1 MVQAYEQGGTMSRP
15 LCYHFRMQTLRE
27 ALEDARSKRIALGH
41 FNIAD
46 SNMFRAIKQAAKKSG
61 MPAVVGVSEGERE
74 FLGVREA
81 VALVAAA
88 RLDGV
93 ELFLNADH
101 THTIDKVK
109 EAIDVGFDSVI
120 FDGSHLPF
128 EENVKQTREAVTYAK
143 ASGRDV
149 LIEGELGMIGSGSEV
164 LDAPPADIDKDLT
177 DPQQAALFARET
189 GIDLI
194 APAVGNMHGVLRSG
208 ALQKLDTHRIEEIA
222 EATGLPVVL
231 HGGSGSSD
239 ADFVASA
246 KAGAALIHISTDLRV
261 AYRKGI
267 EQGLQQLAEEVAPY
281 KYIGPG
287 TVAVESLVEK
297 FIKLFAGM

>member
-1 MVQAYEQGGTMSRP
+1 
-15 LCYHFRMQTLRE
+15 MQTLRE
-27 ALEDARSKRIALGH
+27 AIEDARGKRIAFGH
-41 FNIAD
+41 FNISD
-46 SNMFRAIKQAAKKSG
+46 SNQFRAIKEAARKAK
-61 MPAVVGVSEGERE
+61 MPAIIGVSEGERA

-93 ELFLNADH
+93 QLYLNADH

-109 EAIDVGFDSVI
+109 EAIDAGFDSVI

-128 EENVKQTREAVTYAK
+128 EENVKQTREAVGYAR

-208 ALQKLDTHRIEEIA
+208 AQQKLDTHRIEEIA
-222 EATGLPVVL
+222 QATGLPVVL

-246 KAGAALIHISTDLRV
+246 KAGAAEIHISTDLRV

-267 EQGLQQLAEEVAPY
+267 EQGLASLPNEVAPY

-287 TVAVESLVEK
+287 ASAVEVLAEK
-297 FIKLFAGM
+297 FIRLFANLM

>member
-1 MVQAYEQGGTMSRP
+1 MLS
-15 LCYHFRMQTLRE
+15 FMQTLRE
-27 ALEDARSKRIALGH
+27 ALEDARGKRIALGH
-41 FNIAD
+41 FNISD
-46 SNMFRAIKQAAKKSG
+46 SNQFRAIKIAARNAN
-61 MPAVVGVSEGERE
+61 MPAVIGVSEGERE

-88 RLDGV
+88 RQDGV
-93 ELFLNADH
+93 ELFLNGDH
-101 THTIDKVK
+101 THTVDKVK
-109 EAIDVGFDSVI
+109 EAIDAGFDAVI

-128 EENVKQTREAVTYAK
+128 EENVKQTREAVAYAK
-143 ASGRDV
+143 ACGRDV
-149 LIEGELGMIGSGSEV
+149 LLEGELGMIGSGSEV

-208 ALQKLDTHRIEEIA
+208 ALQKIDTKRIEEIA

-267 EQGLQQLAEEVAPY
+267 EQGLAKLPDEVAPY

-287 TVAVESLVEK
+287 ATGVEVLAEK
-297 FIKLFAGM
+297 FIKLFASLA

>member
-1 MVQAYEQGGTMSRP
+1 
-15 LCYHFRMQTLRE
+15 MQTLRE
-27 ALEDARSKRIALGH
+27 VLEDARGKRIAIGH
-41 FNIAD
+41 FNISD
-46 SNMFRAIKQAAKKSG
+46 SNQFRAIKLAAKATG

-88 RLDGV
+88 REGGV

-109 EAIDVGFDSVI
+109 QAIDAGFDSVI

-128 EENVKQTREAVTYAK
+128 EENVKQTREAVAYAR

-149 LIEGELGMIGSGSEV
+149 LLEGELGMIGSGSEV
-164 LDAPPADIDKDLT
+164 LDAPPTDIDKDLT
-177 DPQQAALFARET
+177 DPQQAAFFARET

-208 ALQKLDTHRIEEIA
+208 ALQKLDTKRIEEIA

-246 KAGAALIHISTDLRV
+246 KAGAAEIHISTDLRV

-267 EQGLQQLAEEVAPY
+267 EQGLQQLPDEVAPY

-287 TVAVESLVEK
+287 AAADQALVEK
-297 FIKLFAGM
+297 FIKLFAQIAE

>member
-1 MVQAYEQGGTMSRP
+1 
-15 LCYHFRMQTLRE
+15 MQTLRE
-27 ALEDARSKRIALGH
+27 ALEDARGKRIALGH
-41 FNIAD
+41 FNISD
-46 SNMFRAIKQAAKKSG
+46 SNQFRAIKEAARKTK
-61 MPAVVGVSEGERE
+61 MPAVVGVSEGERA

-88 RLDGV
+88 RQDGV
-93 ELFLNADH
+93 MLYLNADH
-101 THTIDKVK
+101 THTIEKVK
-109 EAIDVGFDSVI
+109 EAIGAGFDSVI

-128 EENVKQTREAVTYAK
+128 EENVKQTREAVAYAR
-143 ASGRDV
+143 ACGRDV

-177 DPQQAALFARET
+177 DPKLAALFARET

-208 ALQKLDTHRIEEIA
+208 AQQKLDTKRIEEIA
-222 EATGLPVVL
+222 QATGLPVVL

-246 KAGAALIHISTDLRV
+246 KAGAAEIHISTDLRV

-267 EQGLQQLAEEVAPY
+267 EQGLAELPDEVAPY

-287 TVAVESLVEK
+287 AASVEILAEK
-297 FIKLFAGM
+297 FIRLFANLM

>member
-1 MVQAYEQGGTMSRP
+1 
-15 LCYHFRMQTLRE
+15 MQTLRE
-27 ALEDARSKRIALGH
+27 ALEDARGKRIALGH
-41 FNIAD
+41 FNISD
-46 SNMFRAIKQAAKKSG
+46 SYQFRAVKMAAKATG

-74 FLGVREA
+74 ALGVHES
-81 VALVAAA
+81 VALVMAA
-88 RLDGV
+88 RAEGLD
-93 ELFLNADH
+93 LFLNADH

-109 EAIDVGFDSVI
+109 EAIDAGFDAVI

-128 EENVKQTREAVTYAK
+128 EQNVEQTRQAVAYAR

-149 LIEGELGMIGSGSEV
+149 LLEGELGMIGSGSEV
-164 LDAPPADIDKDLT
+164 LDAPPTDIDKDLT

-208 ALQKLDTHRIEEIA
+208 AQQKLDTKRIEEIA

-239 ADFVASA
+239 EDFVASA

-261 AYRKGI
+261 AFRKGV
-267 EQGLQQLAEEVAPY
+267 EQGLAQMPDEVAPY
-281 KYIGPG
+281 KFIGPA
-287 TVAVESLVEK
+287 VAADQALAER
-297 FIKLFAGM
+297 FIRLFANLS

>member
-1 MVQAYEQGGTMSRP
+1 MK
-15 LCYHFRMQTLRE
+15 TLRE
-27 ALEDARSKRIALGH
+27 AIEDAREGNFALGH
-41 FNIAD
+41 FNISD
-46 SNMFRAIKQAAKKSG
+46 SNQFRAVKEAAKECG
-61 MPAVVGVSEGERE
+61 MPAVIGVSEGERE

-81 VALVAAA
+81 VALVEAA
-88 RLDGV
+88 RKDGV

-109 EAIDVGFDSVI
+109 QAIDVGFDSVI

-128 EENVKQTREAVTYAK
+128 EENVQSTREAVAYAR

-149 LIEGELGMIGSGSEV
+149 LVEGELGMIGTGSEV

-177 DPQQAALFARET
+177 DPKQAALFARET
-189 GIDLI
+189 GIDLL
-194 APAVGNMHGVLRSG
+194 APAVGTMHGVLRSG
-208 ALQKLDTHRIEEIA
+208 VQAKIDTARIEEIA
-222 EATGLPVVL
+222 QACGLPIVL

-239 ADFVASA
+239 QDFVASA

-267 EQGLQQLAEEVAPY
+267 EQGLAQLPDEVAPY

-287 TVAVESLVEK
+287 SKADQDLVEK
-297 FIKLFAGM
+297 FIRLFAGKAEA

>member
-1 MVQAYEQGGTMSRP
+1 MRSARRVIILS
-15 LCYHFRMQTLRE
+15 MQTLRE
-27 ALEDARSKRIALGH
+27 AIEEAREQHIGLGH
-41 FNIAD
+41 FNISD
-46 SNMFRAIKQAAKKSG
+46 SNQFRAIKEAAKATG
-61 MPAVVGVSEGERE
+61 MPAVVGVSEGERA

-109 EAIDVGFDSVI
+109 EAIDAGFDAVI

-128 EENVKQTREAVTYAK
+128 EENVEQTRQAVAYAR

-149 LIEGELGMIGSGSEV
+149 LLEGELGMIGSGSEV
-164 LDAPPADIDKDLT
+164 LDAPPEDIDKDLT

-208 ALQKLDTHRIEEIA
+208 AQQKLDTKRIEEIA
-222 EATGLPVVL
+222 GACGLPVVL

-239 ADFVASA
+239 EDFVASA

-267 EQGLQQLAEEVAPY
+267 EQGLAALPDEVAPY

-287 TVAVESLVEK
+287 AANVQALVEK
-297 FIKLFAGM
+297 FIKLFAGIA

>member
-1 MVQAYEQGGTMSRP
+1 
-15 LCYHFRMQTLRE
+15 MQTLRQ
-27 ALEDARSKRIALGH
+27 ALEDARGKHIALGH
-41 FNIAD
+41 FNISD
-46 SNMFRAIKQAAKKSG
+46 SNQFRAVKLAAKTCG
-61 MPAVVGVSEGERE
+61 MPAIIGVSEGERE

-81 VALVAAA
+81 VALVMAA
-88 RLDGV
+88 RADGV

-101 THTIDKVK
+101 THTIEKVK
-109 EAIDVGFDSVI
+109 QAIDVGFDSVI

-128 EENVKQTREAVTYAK
+128 DENVKQTREAVAYAR
-143 ASGRDV
+143 ACGRDV
-149 LIEGELGMIGSGSEV
+149 LLEGELGMIGSGSEV

-208 ALQKLDTHRIEEIA
+208 AQQKLDTHRIEEIA
-222 EATGLPVVL
+222 QATGLPVVL

-246 KAGAALIHISTDLRV
+246 KAGAAEIHISTDLRV

-267 EQGLQQLAEEVAPY
+267 EQGLAQLPDEVAPY

-287 TVAVESLVEK
+287 AAADQALVEK
-297 FIKLFAGM
+297 FIKLFAQA

>member
-1 MVQAYEQGGTMSRP
+1 
-15 LCYHFRMQTLRE
+15 MQTLRE
-27 ALEDARSKRIALGH
+27 ALEDARSKHIALGH
-41 FNIAD
+41 FNISD
-46 SNMFRAIKQAAKKSG
+46 SNQFRAIKEAARAAN
-61 MPAVVGVSEGERE
+61 MPAVIGVSEGERE
-74 FLGVREA
+74 FLGVRES

-93 ELFLNADH
+93 SLFLNGDH

-109 EAIDVGFDSVI
+109 QAIDAGFDSII

-128 EENVKQTREAVTYAK
+128 EENIKQSREAVAYAR
-143 ASGRDV
+143 ACGRDV

-208 ALQKLDTHRIEEIA
+208 VQQKIDTNRIELIA
-222 EATGLPVVL
+222 QATGIPIVL

-267 EQGLQQLAEEVAPY
+267 EEGLAKLPDEVAPY

-287 TVAVESLVEK
+287 ATGVQTLTEH
-297 FIKLFAGM
+297 FIKLFAGVA

>member
-1 MVQAYEQGGTMSRP
+1 
-15 LCYHFRMQTLRE
+15 MQTLRE
-27 ALEDARSKRIALGH
+27 ALEDARGKRVALGH
-41 FNIAD
+41 FNISD
-46 SNMFRAIKQAAKKSG
+46 SYMFRAIKNAARKCG

-88 RLDGV
+88 RQDGV

-101 THTIDKVK
+101 THTIEKVK
-109 EAIDVGFDSVI
+109 QAIDAGFDSVI
-120 FDGSHLPF
+120 FDASHLPF
-128 EENVKQTREAVTYAK
+128 EENVNQTREAVAYAR

-149 LIEGELGMIGSGSEV
+149 LLEGELGMIGSGSEV
-164 LDAPPADIDKDLT
+164 LDAPPADLDKDLT
-177 DPQQAALFARET
+177 DPQQATLFARET
-189 GIDLI
+189 GIDLL

-208 ALQKLDTHRIEEIA
+208 AQQKLDIKRIEEIA
-222 EATGLPVVL
+222 QSTGLPLVL

-239 ADFVASA
+239 ADFVAA
-246 KAGAALIHISTDLRV
+246 ANAGAALIHISTDLRV

-267 EQGLQQLAEEVAPY
+267 EQGLAQLPNEVAPY

-287 TVAVESLVEK
+287 ASAVEALVER
-297 FIKLFAGM
+297 FIKLFAGQS

>member
-1 MVQAYEQGGTMSRP
+1 
-15 LCYHFRMQTLRE
+15 MQTLKQ
-27 ALEDARSKRIALGH
+27 AIEDARSKRIALGH

-46 SNMFRAIKQAAKKSG
+46 SNMFRAVKSAAKATG

-81 VALVAAA
+81 AALVAAA

-109 EAIDVGFDSVI
+109 EAIDAGFDSVI

-128 EENVKQTREAVTYAK
+128 EENVKQTREAITYAR
-143 ASGRDV
+143 ASGREV

-208 ALQKLDTHRIEEIA
+208 EQQKLDTRRIEEIA

-267 EQGLQQLAEEVAPY
+267 EGGLAKLPDEVAPY

-287 TVAVESLVEK
+287 AEAVQALAER
-297 FIKLFAGM
+297 FIRLFANLA